1 MDSGRSENFVTKKFE
16 EHSTPYKNGWARKGE
31 DLELEVSEICD
42 VPISIKRTYRDVM
55 GCNVIGIEIVG

>member
-1 MDSGRSENFVTKKFE
+1 MDSSSSENFVKKKFE

-42 VPISIKRTYRDVM
+42 VPISIRRTYRDVM
-55 GCNVIGIEIVG
+55 VCNVVGIEIVG